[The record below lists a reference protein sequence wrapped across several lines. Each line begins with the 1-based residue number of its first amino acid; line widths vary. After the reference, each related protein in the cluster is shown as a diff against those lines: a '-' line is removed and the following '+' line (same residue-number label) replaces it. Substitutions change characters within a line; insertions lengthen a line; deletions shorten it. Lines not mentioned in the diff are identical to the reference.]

1 GCAASCWECIVS
13 LLHFTQFTL
22 NLISFSY
29 MRPLTPH
36 YALGVEPSIVHGRH
50 FYATS
55 CITDTCAG
63 IIHSFV
69 MSYQVTNQAQT
80 RTRTLLRRLLT
91 MWMNHYT
98 EDQVQCCK
106 SDIANALI
114 I

>member
-1 GCAASCWECIVS
+1 MLFPEFPFKLFSC
-13 LLHFTQFTL
+13 
-22 NLISFSY
+22 SY

-36 YALGVEPSIVHGRH
+36 YVLGVQPSIVHGRH
-50 FYATS
+50 FYSTS

-69 MSYQVTNQAQT
+69 MCYEVTNQAQI

-98 EDQVQCCK
+98 EDQANCCA
-106 SDIANALI
+106 SHVPDALRD
-114 I
+114 